1 MSFFYAIVFYFLSLL
16 ITLPFLKFLK
26 FSVARFTSLFL
37 LTLTSFFLGHLIAF
51 KVVFYAILIL
61 TILLLAYLIYSKYRL
76 TLDKSETIFACVFFF
91 FIFLRFLNPSIFD
104 AEKFMDM
111 AFMNSILKSPSLPP
125 NDPFFASEKLNC
137 YYYFGHMLGAGIIL
151 LSFAP
156 PEIGYNI
163 AVAAIPA
170 YTALL
175 VYGIFESNR
184 KIALIAMI
192 FVAFSGNAYSFVDLL
207 HRPFSGGLDFLYY
220 WNSTRM
226 IEGTI
231 NEFPYFSF
239 IHADL
244 HAHVFAI
251 PMKIFFVSLLL
262 LNEKRI
268 RVLLPLTL
276 FAIFATN
283 SWDYPIM
290 LLLSIVYAL
299 SIRDKDILVYSLV
312 SLPLVAFYY
321 TTMNLPKTEIVFS
334 VDKSALLEFLGY
346 SATLLIL
353 AYLVYLISDKKPLF
367 YSIPIALPFYLLS
380 PILPVLIP
388 LLVCSAYGV
397 YKKDRA
403 SALVL
408 TAMICFILPEFV
420 AIDSRLNTVFK
431 FYLCAWILLAI
442 GAVMKLKIEDLRR
455 EAKLIVAVLLIA
467 SLVYPLVATP
477 LRYNYSFAEFTLDGM
492 SFTKRYGE
500 YEAIQW
506 LKEKDGAII
515 EEGCTHGY
523 YCAYQYGGRVAVF
536 TGNPT
541 VVAWTGHEFQWRR
554 NYSAI
559 AERAGDVREFYTSKD
574 CNEMTRIL
582 EKYNVSYVFFGY
594 EERRLFGSELA
605 IEKCFEKV
613 FESGNAKIF
622 SALRKD

>member
-1 MSFFYAIVFYFLSLL
+1 
-16 ITLPFLKFLK
+16 
-26 FSVARFTSLFL
+26 
-37 LTLTSFFLGHLIAF
+37 
-51 KVVFYAILIL
+51 
-61 TILLLAYLIYSKYRL
+61 
-76 TLDKSETIFACVFFF
+76 
-91 FIFLRFLNPSIFD
+91 
-104 AEKFMDM
+104 
-111 AFMNSILKSPSLPP
+111 
-125 NDPFFASEKLNC
+125 
-137 YYYFGHMLGAGIIL
+137 
-151 LSFAP
+151 
-156 PEIGYNI
+156 
-163 AVAAIPA
+163 
-170 YTALL
+170 
-175 VYGIFESNR
+175 ESNR

-207 HRPFSGGLDFLYY
+207 QRPFSGGLDFLYY
-220 WNSTRM
+220 WNSTRV

-299 SIRDKDILVYSLV
+299 SSRDRNILIYSLV

-334 VDKSALLEFLGY
+334 VEKSALLEFLGY

-353 AYLVYLISDKKPLF
+353 AYLVYLISDKKTLF
-367 YSIPIALPFYLLS
+367 YSIPIALPFYFLS

-397 YKKDRA
+397 YKRDGA

-408 TAMICFILPEFV
+408 TAVICFILPEFV

-477 LRYNYSFAEFTLDGM
+477 LRYSYSFAEFTLDGM
-492 SFTKRYGE
+492 GFTKHYGE
-500 YEAIQW
+500 YEALQW
-506 LKEKDGAII
+506 LKEKDGVII

-559 AERAGDVREFYTSKD
+559 AERASDVREFYTSKD

-605 IEKCFEKV
+605 IENCFEKI